1 MLCGKG
7 AYTNARKGSSSHCAS
22 GTRRPGAAELSEGVD
37 IGRRMIMF
45 ESRIACSM
53 IKELIFLSR
62 MFYCVQVEIAVATS
76 DGCSGAKT
84 GGRYGGIHSNTK

>member
-1 MLCGKG
+1 
-7 AYTNARKGSSSHCAS
+7 
-22 GTRRPGAAELSEGVD
+22 
-37 IGRRMIMF
+37 MIMF